1 MLEKRVLNITTE
13 EIEQDFQKKIDGYLN
28 SSDSMTSYYANMFFT
43 DSMYT
48 SRPKNKSICVM
59 YRGTTQPPESVF
71 KEGFIPKYDN
81 QRDPSESVVLSASP
95 YIGSL
100 YADIQST
107 IQHKTAYV
115 YATLIDP
122 ETAVNFEGQT
132 LGFNSSRTVEG
143 NNDLGF
149 IDLMEYRSSAI
160 SPLHILAARTSDAQ
174 GKGPDDILY
183 VNGSAEEKFKS
194 CLMQLRLDDSKFREF
209 MTKASH
215 EVKNWHHQDRRT
227 GTLEKAP
234 FVPDYF

>member
-1 MLEKRVLNITTE
+1 MLEKRVLNITTD
-13 EIEQDFQKKIDGYLN
+13 EIENDFQKKIEEYLHSSN
-28 SSDSMTSYYANMFFT
+28 SVTSYYANMFFT

-48 SRPKNKSICVM
+48 SRSKNKSVCIM
-59 YRGTTQPPESVF
+59 YRGTTQTPESVF

-81 QRDPSESVVLSASP
+81 PKDPSECIVLSTSP

-107 IQHKTAYV
+107 IQKKTAYV

-122 ETAVNFEGQT
+122 ETAAYFGQT
-132 LGFNSSRTVEG
+132 LGFSSSKKPDG
-143 NNDLGF
+143 NNDLGH

-174 GKGPDDILY
+174 GKGPDDVLY
-183 VNGSAEEKFKS
+183 VNGSAEEKFKA
-194 CLMQLRLDDSKFREF
+194 LLTKIRVDDSKFREF
-209 MTKASH
+209 MTKPSH
-215 EVKNWHHQDRRT
+215 QVKNWHPHDRRE
-227 GTLEKAP
+227 GTLDKAP